1 MKNCLLII
9 SLFLIQTSVQAQAI
23 PNSGFENWSNFTYD
37 EPMLW
42 FSSNIETVPSFSIPT
57 VTPVAGF
64 SGLAARIETYI
75 IGNDTLKGT
84 ISNSNLDILAGE
96 GGVPYTDQPTELTG
110 YYRYN
115 LPGNDTALI
124 LVIFKSGGVVIST
137 DLFKIKGTGSE
148 PNYVPFTFPLTLAST
163 PDSVIIACTASNLI
177 TNQGISSGSW
187 IEYDEF
193 VFTGP
198 SVTQVIPNGTFDNWN
213 NQTIDNPLSWV
224 TFGNGVTQSSDA
236 YSGTSALGLQSI
248 QRGNFVEIS
257 GASSGQQFGM
267 GGFPF
272 TMMTD
277 SLVGYYKYLTAGADT
292 AAAYVSTSLNGS
304 PVGGGLMAF
313 YPTSVYT
320 PFSIPVNS
328 NTNPD
333 TMRID
338 FFSSAADSA
347 LDGSILLIDNLD
359 FQSIITG
366 INTKENKN
374 SNLFSANPNP
384 VSDKLH
390 IAYNGQVQTL
400 QTYIYNSLGEVVYE
414 SSSTNNRF
422 EMEVSQLAAGC
433 YWLKMISGDNVSV
446 RKIIKQ

>member
-1 MKNCLLII
+1 MKNCLLIL

-23 PNSGFENWSNFTYD
+23 PNAGFENWSNFNYD
-37 EPMLW
+37 EPIQW
-42 FSSNIETVPSFSIPT
+42 FSSNIETVPAFGIPT
-57 VTPVAGF
+57 VTSVVGF
-64 SGLAARIETYI
+64 SGLSARISTYI

-84 ISNSNLDILAGE
+84 IANSNMDILAGE
-96 GGVPYTDQPTELTG
+96 GGVPYSDQPTELTG
-110 YYRYN
+110 YYSYD
-115 LPGNDTALI
+115 LPANDTALL

-148 PNYVPFTFPLTLAST
+148 PSYVPFTFPLSLSAV

-177 TNQGISSGSW
+177 TNQGIANGSW
-187 IEYDEF
+187 IEYDELA
-193 VFTGP
+193 FTGP
-198 SVTQVIPNGTFDNWN
+198 SVTQAIPNGSFDNWN
-213 NQTIDNPLSWV
+213 NETINLPLSWK
-224 TFGNGVTQSSDA
+224 TFGSGVTQSSDA
-236 YSGTSALGLQSI
+236 YSGGFALGLQSV

-257 GASSGQQFGM
+257 GASSGQEFGM

-272 TMMTD
+272 SLMTD

-304 PVGGGLMAF
+304 PVGGGIMAF

-333 TMRID
+333 TMRIE

-359 FQSIITG
+359 LQSIITG
-366 INTKENKN
+366 INTKANKN

-384 VSDKLH
+384 VSDKLQ
-390 IAYNGQVQTL
+390 ISYNGQVQAL

-433 YWLKMISGDNVSV
+433 YWLKMINGDNVSV

>member
-23 PNSGFENWSNFTYD
+23 PNADFENWSNFTYD

-42 FSSNIETVPSFSIPT
+42 FSSNIESVPAFSIPT
-57 VTPVAGF
+57 VTPVVGF

-75 IGNDTLKGT
+75 IGTDTLAGV
-84 ISNSNLDILAGE
+84 ISNTNMDILAGE

-110 YYRYN
+110 YYRYD

-124 LVIFKSGGVVIST
+124 LVIFKSGGVIIST

-148 PNYVPFTFPLTLAST
+148 PNYIPFNFPLSLSSV

-177 TNQGISSGSW
+177 TNQGVASGSW
-187 IEYDEF
+187 IEYDELA
-193 VFTGP
+193 FTGP
-198 SVTQVIPNGTFDNWN
+198 SVTQVIPNGSLDNWN
-213 NQTIDNPLSWV
+213 NQSIDNPLGWI
-224 TFGNGVTQSSDA
+224 TFGEGVTQSFDA
-236 YSGTSALGLQSI
+236 YSGTAALGLQSI
-248 QRGNFVEIS
+248 QRGNSVEIA
-257 GASSGQQFGM
+257 GASSGQEFGT

-292 AAAYVSTSLNGS
+292 AAAYVSTSANGV
-304 PVGGGLMAF
+304 PVGGGVMAF
-313 YPTSVYT
+313 YPASVYT
-320 PFSIPVNS
+320 PFSIPLNS
-328 NTNPD
+328 SANPD
-333 TMRID
+333 TIRIE
-338 FFSSAADSA
+338 FYSSVADSS
-347 LDGSILLIDNLD
+347 LDGSTLLIDMLD

-366 INTKENKN
+366 INPSTSKN

-384 VSDKLH
+384 VTDRIQIS
-390 IAYNGQVQTL
+390 YNGQVQSL

-414 SSSTNNRF
+414 SSTSNSRF

-433 YWLKMISGDNVSV
+433 YWLKMISGENVSV
-446 RKIIKQ
+446 RKFIKQ